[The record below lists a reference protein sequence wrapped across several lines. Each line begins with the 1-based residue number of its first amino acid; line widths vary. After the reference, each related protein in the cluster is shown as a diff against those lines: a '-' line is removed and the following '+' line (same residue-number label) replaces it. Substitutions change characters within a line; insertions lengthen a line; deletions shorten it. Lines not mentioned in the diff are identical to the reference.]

1 MSKDHEQFL
10 LKCELAKSMLM
21 RVWAK
26 GLITDEEMKE
36 SMERIVEKLKAEENK
51 KSIKNNVRIPSWAR
65 NYVVMY
71 QNCITPPCI

>member
-10 LKCELAKSMLM
+10 LKCELAKTMLM

-36 SMERIVEKLKAEENK
+36 SMKRIVEKLKDEESK
-51 KSIKNNVRIPSWAR
+51 KNIAK
-65 NYVVMY
+65 
-71 QNCITPPCI
+71 

>member
-21 RVWAK
+21 RVWTK

-36 SMERIVEKLKAEENK
+36 SMKRIEEKLKDEENK
-51 KSIKNNVRIPSWAR
+51 KNIKK
-65 NYVVMY
+65 
-71 QNCITPPCI
+71 

>member
-10 LKCELAKSMLM
+10 LKCELAKAMLM

-36 SMERIVEKLKAEENK
+36 SMEMIEEKFRDEENK
-51 KSIKNNVRIPSWAR
+51 KNIKK
-65 NYVVMY
+65 
-71 QNCITPPCI
+71 

>member
-36 SMERIVEKLKAEENK
+36 SMERIEEKLKDEENK
-51 KSIKNNVRIPSWAR
+51 KNIKK
-65 NYVVMY
+65 
-71 QNCITPPCI
+71 

>member
-10 LKCELAKSMLM
+10 LKCDLAKSMLM

-36 SMERIVEKLKAEENK
+36 SMKRIEEKLKAEESK
-51 KSIKNNVRIPSWAR
+51 KSIKR
-65 NYVVMY
+65 
-71 QNCITPPCI
+71 

>member
-10 LKCELAKSMLM
+10 LKCELAKAILM

-36 SMERIVEKLKAEENK
+36 SMERIEEKLKAEESK
-51 KSIKNNVRIPSWAR
+51 KSIER
-65 NYVVMY
+65 
-71 QNCITPPCI
+71 